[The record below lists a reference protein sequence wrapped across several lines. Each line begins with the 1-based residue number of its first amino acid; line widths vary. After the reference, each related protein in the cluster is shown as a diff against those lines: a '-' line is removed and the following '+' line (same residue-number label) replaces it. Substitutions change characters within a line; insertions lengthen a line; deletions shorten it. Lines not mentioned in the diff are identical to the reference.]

1 MAMNTRRC
9 VFCSDLFRPRCRCG
23 LTKYAMRRRTLRE
36 HRLELRNIW
45 EIMDEC
51 GLAFEAKELIVG
63 KMGWTCG
70 ELYCA
75 PTLDAPSDLDSD
87 PEEELKEALV
97 GERALVE
104 AVSHVQEF
112 HRLHDELRRTRARV
126 VALEAQIRS
135 SESSEDQ
142 SLEKCPRRDVRATSR
157 RRGSRK
163 RTVAGETR
171 TC

>member
-1 MAMNTRRC
+1 M
-9 VFCSDLFRPRCRCG
+9 
-23 LTKYAMRRRTLRE
+23 RE
-36 HRLELRNIW
+36 HKLELRILW
-45 EIMDEC
+45 DFLDEC

-87 PEEELKEALV
+87 PEEELREALL

-104 AVSHVQEF
+104 AVGHVQEF

-126 VALEAQIRS
+126 VSLEAQRS
-135 SESSEDQ
+135 NESAEDQ
-142 SLEKCPRRDVRATSR
+142 TLDECLNRRDVRATCR
-157 RRGSRK
+157 GRGSRK

-171 TC
+171 TS